1 MWWAHLHIPYLTPFS
16 CRSDAR
22 QWVGR
27 PQRPACECVCVCVFV
42 IVCECVCVAISLICQ
57 GIFWAYR
64 HSLSSTVISTE
75 NPLLGPSVRHFN
87 IITLRHFPSFSYTV
101 RIIIVLYLIQLVQV
115 FNTIEEKKLRRVS
128 KTKIVKWTTDKNCS
142 CP

>member
-1 MWWAHLHIPYLTPFS
+1 MGTFTYSIFDSFLLPF
-16 CRSDAR
+16 RR
-22 QWVGR
+22 QAVGR
-27 PQRPACECVCVCVFV
+27 QTSKACLRVCVFV
-42 IVCECVCVAISLICQ
+42 IVCECVCVAIYLICQ

-75 NPLLGPSVRHFN
+75 NPLLGPSVMHFN
-87 IITLRHFPSFSYTV
+87 IINLRHFPSFSYTV

-128 KTKIVKWTTDKNCS
+128 KTKIVK
-142 CP
+142 